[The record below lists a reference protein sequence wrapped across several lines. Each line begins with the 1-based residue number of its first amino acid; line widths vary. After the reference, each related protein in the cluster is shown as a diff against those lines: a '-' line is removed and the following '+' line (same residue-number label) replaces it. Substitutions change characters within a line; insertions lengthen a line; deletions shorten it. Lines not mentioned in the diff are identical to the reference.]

1 MHHVRN
7 NNNNN
12 DNNNNGCQWPTL
24 KTDALK
30 FAVWYTYCI
39 ISNNTPRAY
48 SYTIRSVR
56 CISLIRT

>member
-1 MHHVRN
+1 MHHVC

-39 ISNNTPRAY
+39 ITHCERIHLPFDRPVAFH
-48 SYTIRSVR
+48 
-56 CISLIRT
+56 